1 MNAID
6 FNTPNSH
13 IQSLLESKG
22 WIRDEQ
28 ITKVAKAG
36 EGNMNMVMKVDTDQ
50 RSFILKQSRPYVFKY
65 PQVPAPEGRII
76 TEYEFYNAI
85 QGSTVEARVPSILA
99 FDAADFLMMTEFVAG
114 FEDMVSLYA
123 QKDLSSE
130 VFERLINDLEA
141 IHQCEPSDYPDNHE
155 LKALNH
161 QHIFVL
167 PFMEDN
173 GFSLDEVQDG
183 LQSLSTS
190 FKEDAALKS
199 SVEAIGKR
207 YLAKG
212 DTLLHGDYYPG
223 SWMQSG
229 DRIYIIDAEFSHL
242 GFREF
247 DLGVMAAH
255 LIMAT
260 GDESYLRNVNEAYSL
275 PKDERLVKQMAGI
288 EIVRRLIGL
297 AQLPMKRTLEEK
309 RGLLEMA
316 RTFILS

>member
-1 MNAID
+1 MNTID
-6 FNTPNSH
+6 FNTPVSH

-22 WIRDEQ
+22 WIRDER

-76 TEYEFYNAI
+76 TEYEFYQAI
-85 QGSTVEARVPSILA
+85 QGSAVETRVPSILA
-99 FDAADFLMMTEFVAG
+99 FDAADYLMMTEYVAG

-123 QKDLSSE
+123 QKDLSVE
-130 VFERLINDLEA
+130 VFNRLINDLEV
-141 IHQCEPSDYPDNHE
+141 IHQCKPSDYPDNHE

-167 PFMEDN
+167 PFMAEN

-190 FKEDAALKS
+190 FKDDAVLKS
-199 SVEAIGKR
+199 KVEAIGEC

-229 DRIYIIDAEFSHL
+229 DYIYIIDAEFSHL

-260 GDESYLRNVNEAYSL
+260 GDESYLLNVNEAYSL
-275 PKDERLVKQMAGI
+275 AKDEGLVKQMAGI

-297 AQLPMKRTLEEK
+297 AQLPMERTLEEK
-309 RGLLEMA
+309 QGLLEMA